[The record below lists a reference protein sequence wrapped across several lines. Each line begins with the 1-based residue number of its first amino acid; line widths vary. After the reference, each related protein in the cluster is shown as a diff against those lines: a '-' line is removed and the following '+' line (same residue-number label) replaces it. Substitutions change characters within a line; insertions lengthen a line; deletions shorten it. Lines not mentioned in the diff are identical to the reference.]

1 MIFHLTNNSLD
12 SAVYNHHR
20 TSPAILIRLR
30 NSYASPFKFKYS
42 FKPSNSVISEV
53 REDFRRDV
61 NNIFDEVVIISEED
75 MMRVNDLIGGGYP
88 HRNFG

>member
-1 MIFHLTNNSLD
+1 MEKISRGIVFSED
-12 SAVYNHHR
+12 IKR
-20 TSPAILIRLR
+20 IL
-30 NSYASPFKFKYS
+30 NGVNAFKFKYD
-42 FKPSNSVISEV
+42 FKPRESVIDEV

-61 NNIFDEVVIISEED
+61 NGIFDKVVIISEED

>member
-1 MIFHLTNNSLD
+1 MEKISKGIVFSED
-12 SAVYNHHR
+12 IKR
-20 TSPAILIRLR
+20 IL
-30 NSYASPFKFKYS
+30 NGVNAFKFKYS

>member
-1 MIFHLTNNSLD
+1 MEKISKGIVFSED
-12 SAVYNHHR
+12 IKR
-20 TSPAILIRLR
+20 IL
-30 NSYASPFKFKYS
+30 NGVNAFKFKYD
-42 FKPSNSVISEV
+42 FKPRESVIDEV

-61 NNIFDEVVIISEED
+61 NGIFDKVVIISEED

>member
-1 MIFHLTNNSLD
+1 MEKISKGIVFSED
-12 SAVYNHHR
+12 IKR
-20 TSPAILIRLR
+20 IL
-30 NSYASPFKFKYS
+30 NGVNAFKFKYS

-53 REDFRRDV
+53 RDDFRRDV